1 MSRKTQR
8 MTLAGLGLSATLAL
22 SLGGCKK
29 PPPPVTGACCTPEGS
44 CSVTVQPDCGT
55 SDWRSGAS
63 CSPSPC
69 PAPPPPPDIALE
81 TVAQDM
87 KADPRVQFAAEVKV
101 PEEKLD
107 LAKAIIKLAD
117 ALAKG
122 DAKAMKPLLTRRAQ
136 ALLADLQNSG
146 GWEEGTK
153 QIEAVR
159 IVLIRDGVD
168 FGAVGSAKVPETE
181 ITGNLM
187 AKVMELMGGLPP
199 EQLAAI
205 GKAAQEAMAG
215 MDPGALAK
223 DPSKIAE
230 FQGKITEAMKA
241 AGVSE
246 EMQQK
251 LAALNAPAEGA
262 PAEATTGSTS
272 GTGVLIAI
280 QDIHGSY
287 VLGWAAEKVGET
299 WAFNNAP
306 STADIRPRASMWDGV
321 GPEAFQAMRLASLP
335 SAPRSGENAPSGGGG
350 AGGAGGESGA
360 PGAPGAPGSPG
371 SPGSP
376 APSNPSP
383 VPAIPNGPQGKQPH
397 R

>member
-1 MSRKTQR
+1 MSRKTNIL
-8 MTLAGLGLSATLAL
+8 TIAGLGLTGAVAL

-29 PPPPVTGACCTPEGS
+29 PPPPVTGACCTSEGS
-44 CSVTVQPDCGT
+44 CSVTVQADCAA
-55 SDWRSGAS
+55 DWRAQGS
-63 CSPSPC
+63 CSPNPC

-87 KADPRVQFAAEVKV
+87 KADPRVQFAAEMKL

-117 ALAKG
+117 SLAKG

-146 GWEEGTK
+146 GWDEATK
-153 QIEAVR
+153 QVEAVR

-168 FGAVGSAKVPETE
+168 FGAVGTAKVPETE

-187 AKVMELMGGLPP
+187 SKLTELMSGLPP
-199 EQLAAI
+199 EQQAAI
-205 GKAAQEAMAG
+205 GKAAQEMMAG
-215 MDPGALAK
+215 MDPAALAR
-223 DPSKIAE
+223 DPAKIAE
-230 FQGKITEAMKA
+230 FQTKVTDAMKA

-251 LAALNAPAEGA
+251 LAELSKPPESAA

-287 VLGWAAEKVGET
+287 VLGWAAEKIGDT

-321 GPEAFQAMRLASLP
+321 GPEAFQAMQLASLP
-335 SAPRSGENAPSGGGG
+335 SAPKSDDPAGGGGGGGGGSGGGG
-350 AGGAGGESGA
+350 GGGGEG
-360 PGAPGAPGSPG
+360 GSPG
-371 SPGSP
+371 SPSSP
-376 APSNPSP
+376 SSPSP
-383 VPAIPNGPQGKQPH
+383 VPAIPNGPNGKQPH

>member
-1 MSRKTQR
+1 MSRNTNIL
-8 MTLAGLGLSATLAL
+8 TIAGLGLTATLAL

-44 CSVTVQPDCGT
+44 CSVTVQTDCGT
-55 SDWRSGAS
+55 SDWRTGGS
-63 CSPSPC
+63 CSPNPC

-87 KADPRVQFAAEVKV
+87 KADARVQFAAEMKL

-136 ALLADLQNSG
+136 TLLADLQNSG
-146 GWEEGTK
+146 GWEEATK
-153 QIEAVR
+153 QVEAVR

-168 FGAVGSAKVPETE
+168 FGAVGTAKIPEGE
-181 ITGNLM
+181 ITGTLM
-187 AKVMELMGGLPP
+187 SKVMELMNGLPP

-205 GKAAQEAMAG
+205 TKAAQEAMAG
-215 MDPGALAK
+215 IDPAALAK

-230 FQGKITEAMKA
+230 FQTKITEAMKA

-251 LAALNAPAEGA
+251 LADLNK
-262 PAEATTGSTS
+262 PAEAAPVETPAGGSTV

-287 VLGWAAEKVGET
+287 VLGWDAQKVGDA
-299 WAFNNAP
+299 WVFNNAP
-306 STADIRPRASMWDGV
+306 SAADIRPRASMWDGV
-321 GPEAFQAMRLASLP
+321 GPEAFQAMQLAALP
-335 SAPRSGENAPSGGGG
+335 TAPRSGEDGAPGANGAPGGS
-350 AGGAGGESGA
+350 GGAGGEG
-360 PGAPGAPGSPG
+360 GSP
-371 SPGSP
+371 SAP
-376 APSNPSP
+376 APSSPSP

>member
-1 MSRKTQR
+1 MSRKTNIL
-8 MTLAGLGLSATLAL
+8 TIAGLGMTATLAL

-29 PPPPVTGACCTPEGS
+29 PPPPITGACCTPDGS
-44 CSVTVQPDCGT
+44 CSVTVQTDCAAQ
-55 SDWRSGAS
+55 WRTGGS
-63 CSPSPC
+63 CSPNPC

-87 KADPRVQFAAEVKV
+87 KADPRVQFAAEMKL

-117 ALAKG
+117 SLAKG

-146 GWEEGTK
+146 GWEEATK
-153 QIEAVR
+153 QVEQVR

-168 FGAVGSAKVPETE
+168 FGAVGAAKIPEGE

-187 AKVMELMGGLPP
+187 SKVMEMMKGIPP
-199 EQLAAI
+199 DQMMAI
-205 GKAAQEAMAG
+205 SKAAQEAMAG
-215 MDPGALAK
+215 MDPAALAK

-230 FQGKITEAMKA
+230 FQAKITEAMKA

-251 LAALNAPAEGA
+251 LAELGKPAEGA
-262 PAEATTGSTS
+262 PVEAASAS
-272 GTGVLIAI
+272 SVGTGVLIAI

-287 VLGWAAEKVGET
+287 VLGWDAQKIGDT

-306 STADIRPRASMWDGV
+306 STADIRARASMWDGV
-321 GPEAFQAMRLASLP
+321 GTEAFQAMQLASLP
-335 SAPRSGENAPSGGGG
+335 TAPRSGEDGAPGTNGGSGGGG
-350 AGGAGGESGA
+350 GGGEG
-360 PGAPGAPGSPG
+360 GSPAP
-371 SPGSP
+371 SAP

-383 VPAIPNGPQGKQPH
+383 VPAIPNGPHGKHP
-397 R
+397 RG